1 MKYLISEIFVSS
13 WTNKIIG
20 NIKLYIE
27 RLMISCIIIEDDKIS
42 QEILIKKLEFAYPE
56 CKILAL
62 IDNKIDALNFL
73 NNNEVDL
80 VFLDVKLKDG
90 SGLDVLQESE
100 KRNFVTIFIT
110 AYDNFAIPALNEN
123 ASYYLLKPIMDEE
136 FSKGMSIILEK
147 IKATKSPTKILI
159 PNKGVYLPINLSDIF
174 YFESDGAYT
183 YVVTAEDR
191 VLSSKNIGYYEKTL
205 PVESFKRPHHSYI
218 VNIDKIH
225 LFKKGR
231 SGILIMQNE
240 KEIPVSQRKMND
252 FLDYFI
258 E

>member
-1 MKYLISEIFVSS
+1 MIKCLIVEDEQA
-13 WTNKIIG
+13 G
-20 NIKLYIE
+20 QQLLLRKLAN
-27 RLMISCIIIEDDKIS
+27 L
-42 QEILIKKLEFAYPE
+42 YPE
-56 CKILAL
+56 CNVLSI
-62 IDNKIDALNFL
+62 IDNKDEAVHFI

-80 VFLDVKLKDG
+80 VFLDVQIIG
-90 SGLDVLQESE
+90 GTGLDVLQECQ
-100 KRNFVTIFIT
+100 KRNFETIFIT
-110 AYDNFAIPALNEN
+110 AYDNFAISALNEN

-136 FSKGMSIILEK
+136 FSKGMSFVLEK

-159 PNKGVYLPINLSDIF
+159 PNKGAYLPINLVDIL

-183 YVVTAEDR
+183 YVVTSEDR
-191 VLSSKNIGYYEKTL
+191 VLSSKNIGYYEKSL
-205 PVESFKRPHHSYI
+205 PNSIFKRPHHSYI

-231 SGILIMQNE
+231 SGILMMQNE

-252 FLDYFI
+252 FMDYFI

>member
-1 MKYLISEIFVSS
+1 MIKCLIVEDEQAGQQILLRKL
-13 WTNKIIG
+13 TN
-20 NIKLYIE
+20 L
-27 RLMISCIIIEDDKIS
+27 
-42 QEILIKKLEFAYPE
+42 YPE
-56 CKILAL
+56 CNVLSI
-62 IDNKIDALNFL
+62 IDNKDEAVQFI
-73 NNNEVDL
+73 NNNELDL
-80 VFLDVKLKDG
+80 VFLDVQIIG
-90 SGLDVLQESE
+90 GTGLDVLHECQ
-100 KRNFVTIFIT
+100 KRNFETIFIT
-110 AYDNFAIPALNEN
+110 AYDNFAISALNEN

-136 FSKGMSIILEK
+136 FSKGMSIVLDK

-159 PNKGVYLPINLSDIF
+159 PNKGAYLPINLVDIL

-205 PVESFKRPHHSYI
+205 PNDVFKRPHHSYI

-225 LFKKGR
+225 MFKKGR
-231 SGILIMQNE
+231 SGILIMQND

>member
-1 MKYLISEIFVSS
+1 MVNCVIV
-13 WTNKIIG
+13 
-20 NIKLYIE
+20 
-27 RLMISCIIIEDDKIS
+27 EDDKIS

-56 CKILAL
+56 CRILAS
-62 IDNKIDALNFL
+62 IENKNEALNFL
-73 NNNEVDL
+73 NSNDVDL

-90 SGLDVLQESE
+90 NGLEILKECS
-100 KRNFVTIFIT
+100 KRNFETIFIT
-110 AYDNFAIPALNEN
+110 AHDSFAISALNQN
-123 ASYYLLKPIMDEE
+123 ASYYLLKPINDKE
-136 FSKGMSIILEK
+136 FKHGMSIVLDK
-147 IKATKSPTKILI
+147 INATKSPSKILI
-159 PNKGVYLPINLSDIF
+159 PNKGVYLPINLADIY

-205 PVESFKRPHHSYI
+205 PAESFNRPHHSYI

-231 SGILIMQNE
+231 SGKLIMQNE

>member
-1 MKYLISEIFVSS
+1 MIRCLIVEDEQAGQQILLRKL
-13 WTNKIIG
+13 TN
-20 NIKLYIE
+20 
-27 RLMISCIIIEDDKIS
+27 M
-42 QEILIKKLEFAYPE
+42 YPE
-56 CKILAL
+56 CNVLAI
-62 IDNKIDALNFL
+62 IDNKNEAVEFI
-73 NNNEVDL
+73 NNNELDL
-80 VFLDVKLKDG
+80 VFLDVQIIG
-90 SGLDVLQESE
+90 GTGLDVLQECN
-100 KRNFVTIFIT
+100 KRNFETIFIT
-110 AYDNFAIPALNEN
+110 AYDNFAITALNEN
-123 ASYYLLKPIMDEE
+123 ASYYMLKPIIDEE
-136 FSKGMSIILEK
+136 FKKGMTLVIDK
-147 IKATKSPTKILI
+147 IRHSKSPTKILI
-159 PNKGVYLPINLSDIF
+159 PNKGVYLPINLSDIY

-205 PVESFKRPHHSYI
+205 PAESFKRPHHSYI

>member
-1 MKYLISEIFVSS
+1 MTLVI
-13 WTNKIIG
+13 
-20 NIKLYIE
+20 
-27 RLMISCIIIEDDKIS
+27 DKIRHS
-42 QEILIKKLEFAYPE
+42 
-56 CKILAL
+56 
-62 IDNKIDALNFL
+62 
-73 NNNEVDL
+73 
-80 VFLDVKLKDG
+80 
-90 SGLDVLQESE
+90 
-100 KRNFVTIFIT
+100 
-110 AYDNFAIPALNEN
+110 
-123 ASYYLLKPIMDEE
+123 
-136 FSKGMSIILEK
+136 
-147 IKATKSPTKILI
+147 KSPSKILI
-159 PNKGVYLPINLSDIF
+159 PNKGVYLPINLADIY

-205 PVESFKRPHHSYI
+205 PAESFKRPHHSYI